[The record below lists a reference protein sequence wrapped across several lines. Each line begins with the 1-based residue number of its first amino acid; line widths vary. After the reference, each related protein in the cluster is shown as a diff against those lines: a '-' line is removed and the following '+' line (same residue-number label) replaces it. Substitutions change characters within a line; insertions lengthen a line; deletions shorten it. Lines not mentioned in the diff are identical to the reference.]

1 MHQVN
6 QYLLTAAG
14 QAELGRLIGKKVAVR
29 PVQDADHFYSDGA
42 TVGAVY
48 AMQIGEGAWFYLNAG
63 GAIHWRMT
71 SEFDA
76 VATTIQEFILNACG
90 ANSS

>member
-1 MHQVN
+1 MHEVN
-6 QYLLTAAG
+6 QYLLTVAG

-29 PVQDADHFYSDGA
+29 LVQDVDHFYSDGA

-63 GAIHWRMT
+63 GGIHWRT
-71 SEFDA
+71 AAEFDE
-76 VATTIQEFILNACG
+76 VAATIQEFILNACG
-90 ANSS
+90 A